1 MTPRRVPQP
10 TRLQGSLLK
19 LSQSAK
25 AEINFDG
32 DNQIEDPAEMT
43 FIFPRCAESSMVQET
58 SVSQMSVGWTTP
70 QAFSRAIPF
79 YISSIEVCI
88 LGQN

>member
-10 TRLQGSLLK
+10 TRLQGSSLK

-32 DNQIEDPAEMT
+32 DNRIEDPAEMT
-43 FIFPRCAESSMVQET
+43 SIFPCCAEGPMAT
-58 SVSQMSVGWTTP
+58 GNK
-70 QAFSRAIPF
+70 
-79 YISSIEVCI
+79 C
-88 LGQN
+88 